1 MGLIFSA
8 GPTIFLMALFDIAA
22 MNSLRTLL
30 ALLVTMVVSHAAPPA
45 KKPAG
50 KPTAKQKPK
59 PAVTV
64 KDLAIREARA
74 LDTDYNGQINGT
86 EVLKLQAAAKN
97 SESRLYL
104 FDDNSNGS
112 LDSTEIAKIKFSP
125 KKKPKF

>member
-1 MGLIFSA
+1 
-8 GPTIFLMALFDIAA
+8 
-22 MNSLRTLL
+22 MNLLRPLL
-30 ALLVTMVVSHAAPPA
+30 AVLVTAVVGHAAPPA

-50 KPTAKQKPK
+50 KPTTKSKSK

-86 EVLKLQAAAKN
+86 EVIKLQVAAKN
-97 SESRLYL
+97 PESRLYL

-125 KKKPKF
+125 KRRPKP